1 MYGLEGILGNLV
13 TSVATPA
20 IGGMVGDLASKEIE
34 DQLLKEITQT
44 TVGAL
49 SGAAVG
55 AGLGALTG
63 GKSGALSGALTGGV
77 GGGVGGYNAPEIS
90 QMFGMNQAPPQGVGA
105 PQGAQS
111 QASPMPFTSNAQMMQ
126 DPTLAAIAPK
136 QSAAQLNAV
145 RSNMPPTAPQSPI
158 QDIQAP
164 TQMAQA
170 PAPTAQPSG
179 AKGYMDFLKKNYEPL
194 AGGFFL
200 GSAYGANQDT
210 QEQSQQRQQQQALQN
225 LLTNQSATRFGRS
238 IWGYADGGPV
248 EVSLADPQIS
258 VHFPAWAQ
266 EQIQRE
272 GGLAALQPGMKQGM
286 ATGGSIEEQVAPY
299 QSAIDRKAAEAVAQQ
314 EAAEGRS
321 LSGSEKRDI
330 HDLTRTRI
338 LNDASLGLGYIP
350 PSSGLGSHIAG
361 LTKKATGGYINLNPE
376 PQQGYYPM
384 SQIASAHPYPAATPQ
399 RQEVV
404 FDDGH
409 ARGGLIDGEGD
420 GMSDDIPANISGREE
435 VRVADGEYVIPKEI
449 AAKYGPEKLKHMMS
463 KVRAAAHAKKGKQ
476 IVQGAAQREFIKALS
491 GIKA

>member
-20 IGGMVGDLASKEIE
+20 VGGIFGDMAGTAISEGIKDEAQR
-34 DQLLKEITQT
+34 QLLKEITQT

-105 PQGAQS
+105 PQGTQLQP

-136 QSAAQLNAV
+136 QSAVQLNAV
-145 RSNMPPTAPQSPI
+145 RSNMPPAAPQSPI

-170 PAPTAQPSG
+170 PAPPTQPSG

-210 QEQSQQRQQQQALQN
+210 QEQSAQSQQRRALQN

-248 EVSLADPQIS
+248 EVGLADPQIS

-272 GGLAALQPGMKQGM
+272 GGLAALQPGIKQGM
-286 ATGGSIEEQVAPY
+286 
-299 QSAIDRKAAEAVAQQ
+299 
-314 EAAEGRS
+314 
-321 LSGSEKRDI
+321 
-330 HDLTRTRI
+330 
-338 LNDASLGLGYIP
+338 
-350 PSSGLGSHIAG
+350 
-361 LTKKATGGYINLNPE
+361 ATGGYINLNPE
-376 PQQGYYPM
+376 PPQGYYPM

-404 FDDGH
+404 FEEGNF
-409 ARGGLIDGEGD
+409 ARGGLIDGPGD
-420 GMSDDIPANISGREE
+420 GQSDDIPANISGREE

-449 AAKYGPEKLKHMMS
+449 AAKYGPDKLKRMMTE
-463 KVRAAAHAKKGKQ
+463 VRKAAHAKKGAQ
-476 IVQGAAQREFIKALS
+476 IIQDAGKKAFIRSLS
-491 GIKA
+491 GVKV

>member
-20 IGGMVGDLASKEIE
+20 IGGLAGEAVSKGVE

-77 GGGVGGYNAPEIS
+77 GGGVGGYNAPQIS
-90 QMFGMNQAPPQGVGA
+90 QMFGMNQSAVPPQGGQIA
-105 PQGAQS
+105 P

-126 DPTLAAIAPK
+126 DPTLAAISPK

-145 RSNMPPTAPQSPI
+145 RSAMPPTAPQSPI

-164 TQMAQA
+164 TQMPQ
-170 PAPTAQPSG
+170 APTAASG
-179 AKGYMDFLKKNYEPL
+179 FKDYTQFLKENYEPL

-210 QEQSQQRQQQQALQN
+210 QEQGQQSQQQQALKNMMDAQN
-225 LLTNQSATRFGRS
+225 ARRFSRS
-238 IWGYADGGPV
+238 TWGYADGGPV
-248 EVSLADPQIS
+248 EVGLANPQIS

-266 EQIQRE
+266 EDIQRE

-286 ATGGSIEEQVAPY
+286 A
-299 QSAIDRKAAEAVAQQ
+299 
-314 EAAEGRS
+314 
-321 LSGSEKRDI
+321 
-330 HDLTRTRI
+330 
-338 LNDASLGLGYIP
+338 N
-350 PSSGLGSHIAG
+350 
-361 LTKKATGGYINLNPE
+361 GGYVNTMPFD
-376 PQQGYYPM
+376 PQDFHPQSRIPSAQPYAGSAPT
-384 SQIASAHPYPAATPQ
+384 SVVNTIAHGAS
-399 RQEVV
+399 
-404 FDDGH
+404 FG
-409 ARGGLIDGEGD
+409 RGGLIDGAGD
-420 GMSDDIPANISGREE
+420 GMSDDIPANISGKEE
-435 VRVADGEYVIPKEI
+435 VRVADGEYVIPREI
-449 AAKYGPEKLKHMMS
+449 AAKYGPEKLKHMMA

-476 IVQGAAQREFIKALS
+476 IVQGAAQREFIKSLT
-491 GIKA
+491 GVKA

>member
-20 IGGMVGDLASKEIE
+20 VGGIFGDMAGTAISEGIE
-34 DQLLKEITQT
+34 DEAQRQLLKEMTQT

-49 SGAAVG
+49 SGAVVG

-63 GKSGALSGALTGGV
+63 GKSGALSGAITGGI

-90 QMFGMNQAPPQGVGA
+90 QMFGMNQSAVPSQGTQLQ
-105 PQGAQS
+105 P

-164 TQMAQA
+164 
-170 PAPTAQPSG
+170 APTAQPSG
-179 AKGYMDFLKKNYEPL
+179 AKGYMDFLKQNYEPL

-210 QEQSQQRQQQQALQN
+210 QQQSQQRQQQQALQN

-248 EVSLADPQIS
+248 EVGLADPQIS

-272 GGLAALQPGMKQGM
+272 GGLAALQPGIKQGM
-286 ATGGSIEEQVAPY
+286 
-299 QSAIDRKAAEAVAQQ
+299 
-314 EAAEGRS
+314 
-321 LSGSEKRDI
+321 
-330 HDLTRTRI
+330 
-338 LNDASLGLGYIP
+338 
-350 PSSGLGSHIAG
+350 
-361 LTKKATGGYINLNPE
+361 ATGGYINLNPE
-376 PQQGYYPM
+376 PPQGYYPM

-404 FDDGH
+404 FEEGNF

-449 AAKYGPEKLKHMMS
+449 AAKYGPEKLKHMMA

-476 IVQGAAQREFIKALS
+476 IVQGAAQKEFIKALS
-491 GIKA
+491 GVKA

>member
-20 IGGMVGDLASKEIE
+20 IGGIFGDMAGSALSEGIKDEAQK
-34 DQLLKEITQT
+34 QLLKEMTQT

-63 GKSGALSGALTGGV
+63 GKSGALSGAITGGI

-90 QMFGMNQAPPQGVGA
+90 QMFGMDQGVVPPQGGQVQLGSRAALGA
-105 PQGAQS
+105 LPGEPMPSQDALNKAAN
-111 QASPMPFTSNAQMMQ
+111 QASMEYQQQTGFNLPPSTMYNQ
-126 DPTLAAIAPK
+126 AA
-136 QSAAQLNAV
+136 LNKPI
-145 RSNMPPTAPQSPI
+145 SSIPPPP
-158 QDIQAP
+158 
-164 TQMAQA
+164 
-170 PAPTAQPSG
+170 QPSG
-179 AKGYMDFLKKNYEPL
+179 AKGYMDFLKQNYEPL
-194 AGGFFL
+194 AGGFYL

-210 QEQSQQRQQQQALQN
+210 QQQQGQQFQQQQAFQN
-225 LLTNQSATRFGRS
+225 LLANQNANRFSRS

-272 GGLAALQPGMKQGM
+272 GGLAALQPGIKQGM
-286 ATGGSIEEQVAPY
+286 
-299 QSAIDRKAAEAVAQQ
+299 
-314 EAAEGRS
+314 
-321 LSGSEKRDI
+321 
-330 HDLTRTRI
+330 
-338 LNDASLGLGYIP
+338 
-350 PSSGLGSHIAG
+350 
-361 LTKKATGGYINLNPE
+361 ATGGYINLNPE
-376 PQQGYYPM
+376 PPQGYYPM

-404 FDDGH
+404 FDEGNF

-449 AAKYGPEKLKHMMS
+449 AAKYGPEKLKQMMT

-476 IVQGAAQREFIKALS
+476 IVQGAAQREFIKTLS
-491 GIKA
+491 GVKA

>member
-20 IGGMVGDLASKEIE
+20 VGGIFGDMAGTAISEGIE
-34 DQLLKEITQT
+34 DEAQRQLLKEMTQT

-63 GKSGALSGALTGGV
+63 GKSGALSGAITGGI

-90 QMFGMNQAPPQGVGA
+90 QMFGINQPLPQGVGA
-105 PQGAQS
+105 PQGAQP
-111 QASPMPFTSNAQMMQ
+111 QASSMPFTSNAQMMQ
-126 DPTLAAIAPK
+126 DPTLAVIAPK

-248 EVSLADPQIS
+248 EVGLADPQIS

-272 GGLAALQPGMKQGM
+272 GGLAALQPGIKQGM
-286 ATGGSIEEQVAPY
+286 
-299 QSAIDRKAAEAVAQQ
+299 
-314 EAAEGRS
+314 
-321 LSGSEKRDI
+321 
-330 HDLTRTRI
+330 
-338 LNDASLGLGYIP
+338 
-350 PSSGLGSHIAG
+350 
-361 LTKKATGGYINLNPE
+361 ATGGYINLNPE
-376 PQQGYYPM
+376 PPQGYYPM

-404 FDDGH
+404 FEEGNF

-449 AAKYGPEKLKHMMS
+449 AAKYGPEKLKQMMT

-476 IVQGAAQREFIKALS
+476 IVQGAAQREFIKTLS
-491 GIKA
+491 GVKA